1 MDPNTSNV
9 LRDIQEQLQL
19 MRADMNN
26 MSTHMNNISERL
38 KSIKTLQTKQS
49 NENEI
54 YNNNHSNRQRPV
66 PRKNHQHDH
75 HQGHNEFD
83 DLNNIKYLNNYY

>member
-19 MRADMNN
+19 MRAD
-26 MSTHMNNISERL
+26 MNNISERL

-54 YNNNHSNRQRPV
+54 YNDNHRNRQRLV

-83 DLNNIKYLNNYY
+83 DPNNIKYFNNYC